1 MHRKSHYRGVAGE
14 GRVGSLWPIRG
25 FRYLHL
31 GMLTVMVWAGTEL
44 RGQESG
50 AAPVMRGTRLLS
62 PEIIKA
68 VMEKVPK
75 YAPPAPAK
83 TASEPLPEETGDP
96 SHRVLR
102 LPKLTVR
109 ERPPTFPSNFELL
122 TPKGRLDLAL
132 KTHPG
137 LRIGNIFGM
146 NNGIALAM
154 QAQERKLEQKAALTE
169 TVHRTTRD
177 NSPESKR
184 LMRLIND
191 AFQGPNDDWA
201 TAGGPMK

>member
-1 MHRKSHYRGVAGE
+1 M
-14 GRVGSLWPIRG
+14 RG

-102 LPKLTVR
+102 LPKLTV
-109 ERPPTFPSNFELL
+109 
-122 TPKGRLDLAL
+122 
-132 KTHPG
+132 
-137 LRIGNIFGM
+137 M
-146 NNGIALAM
+146 
-154 QAQERKLEQKAALTE
+154 
-169 TVHRTTRD
+169 
-177 NSPESKR
+177 
-184 LMRLIND
+184 
-191 AFQGPNDDWA
+191 
-201 TAGGPMK
+201 